1 MLVCLVQIELGMFY
15 IDTCTFNFPDGN
27 VQSGDGTTIS
37 LSTVLA
43 FFTGAESVPLL
54 GFKEPFKLK
63 FLFGDEQKFA
73 TASTCD
79 LVLRI
84 PTCHKT
90 YEVFKEYFIQS
101 LLETNFYCH

>member
-1 MLVCLVQIELGMFY
+1 MMYVRPI
-15 IDTCTFNFPDGN
+15 FNHNADGN
-27 VQSGDGTTIS
+27 IQSGDGTTIS
-37 LSTVLA
+37 LSTVLT

-54 GFKEPFKLK
+54 GFKEPFKLR

-90 YEVFKEYFIQS
+90 YEK
-101 LLETNFYCH
+101 

>member
-1 MLVCLVQIELGMFY
+1 MY
-15 IDTCTFNFPDGN
+15 IQFSYNADGN

-37 LSTVLA
+37 LSAVLA

-54 GFKEPFKLK
+54 GFKEPFMLK
-63 FLFGDEQKFA
+63 FLFGDEQRFA

-79 LVLRI
+79 LILRI

-90 YEVFKEYFIQS
+90 YEEFNECFIQS